1 MASAAARFRRR
12 AVRAL
17 RQVLA
22 GPPAGIPAADAI
34 KREAVSCVSVA
45 HTLVI
50 VESPTKARTI
60 RGYLPKDFRVEASM
74 GHVRDLPNNASEIP
88 AAHKGEK
95 WANLGVNTAN
105 DFEPLYVVPKDK
117 KKVVKELKDAL
128 KGADRLLLATDEDRE
143 GESISWHLL
152 QLLSPKVPVKRMV
165 FHEITKEAIGR
176 ALESPRELDMELVHA
191 QETRRILDR
200 LVGYTLSPLLWKKV
214 AWGLSAGRVQSVAVR
229 LLVQRERARRAFR
242 SGSYWDLKAR
252 LSHGG
257 QRFEAKLSHVRG
269 ERVAGGSDF
278 DESTG
283 ALKAGSKVRLLGEEE
298 ARALQAA
305 VEATAWRVASVEEK
319 PSVRKPVPPFTTSTL
334 QQESNR
340 KLRLS
345 ARDTMRTA
353 QALYERGFIT
363 YMRTDS
369 VHLSD
374 QAIQAA
380 RSCVAGK
387 YGQEFLSPSPRQ
399 FSTKARNAQEAHE
412 AIRPAGES
420 FRAPADTGL
429 DGRELALY
437 ELIWKRTVASQMAD
451 ARLTMLAVDLEAAA
465 GRAEGP
471 ATFRASGKR
480 IDFAG
485 FFRAYVEGSDDPDA
499 ALEGQEVLLPALKV
513 GDAPLGE
520 AVEAV
525 GHQTQPPARFSEAAL
540 VKTLEKEGIGRPS
553 TYASII
559 GTIVDRG
566 YATLQNN
573 ALTPSFTAFA
583 VTALLEE
590 NFPDLVDTGF
600 TARMESTL
608 DEISHGQV
616 SWLPYLESFYKG
628 EKGLENQVAQREGD
642 IDPGVSRT
650 VELEGLPCVV
660 RIGRFGAYLEK
671 KRVAE
676 DGSEE
681 LLKATLPLE
690 ITPAD
695 LDAERAELILRQ
707 KADGP
712 ESLGVDP
719 ETGESVYLLFGQY
732 GPYLQLGQASEA
744 TPKPKRASLPKGA
757 NPESFSLDDALG
769 LLRLPRHLGEHPDGG
784 KVQAGLGRFGPYVV
798 HDKGKG
804 EKDYRSLKGE
814 DDVLAIGLSRALEL
828 LAEPKRGRGGR
839 TALRDLGT
847 PEGAE
852 ESIQLFNGP
861 YGLYVKQG
869 KVNASLAEGSTAE
882 SITLEEAVA
891 LLAAKAASGKS
902 SGGKAGGRSTR
913 SAGSGRSSAARG
925 SSSGAKSTAGAAPK
939 PPSLTKTGRLR
950 ASSVRVIKP
959 AGS

>member
-1 MASAAARFRRR
+1 MAVAP
-12 AVRAL
+12 VDPT
-17 RQVLA
+17 V
-22 GPPAGIPAADAI
+22 PAGAI
-34 KREAVSCVSVA
+34 KREAVVRLSVG

-60 RGYLPKDFRVEASM
+60 RGFLPKEFRVEASM

-128 KGADRLLLATDEDRE
+128 KGADQLLLATDEDRE

-152 QLLSPKVPVKRMV
+152 QLLQPKVPVKRMV

-176 ALESPRELDMELVHA
+176 ALEQTRELDMELVHA

-242 SGSYWDLKAR
+242 TGSYWDLKAR
-252 LSHGG
+252 LQQGG
-257 QRFEAKLSHVRG
+257 SGFEAKLSQLGGVRI
-269 ERVAGGSDF
+269 AGGSDF

-283 ALKAGSKVRLLGEEE
+283 GLKAGSKVRLLAEAE
-298 ARALQAA
+298 ARQLREAVLAA
-305 VEATAWRVASVEEK
+305 PWTVAAVEEK
-319 PSVRKPVPPFTTSTL
+319 PTVRKPVAPFTTSTL
-334 QQESNR
+334 QQEANR

-345 ARDTMRTA
+345 ARETMRTA
-353 QALYERGFIT
+353 QGLYERGFIT

-369 VHLSD
+369 VHLSE
-374 QAIQAA
+374 QAISAA
-380 RSCVAGK
+380 RSCVEAK
-387 YGQEFLSPSPRQ
+387 YGKAYLSSSPRQ

-420 FRAPADTGL
+420 FRDPAATGL
-429 DGRELALY
+429 DGRDLALY
-437 ELIWKRTVASQMAD
+437 ELIWKRTVASQMAE
-451 ARLTMLAVDLEAAA
+451 AKLTMLAVDLEVDGGALGLAS
-465 GRAEGP
+465 
-471 ATFRASGKR
+471 FRASGKR
-480 IDFAG
+480 IDFPG

-499 ALEGQEVLLPALKV
+499 ALEGQEVLLPALKT
-513 GDAPLGE
+513 GDSPACQE
-520 AVEAV
+520 VEAL
-525 GHQTQPPARFSEAAL
+525 GHQTQPPARYSEAAL
-540 VKTLEKEGIGRPS
+540 VKMLEKEGIGRPS

-566 YATLQNN
+566 YATLAAN

-590 NFPDLVDTGF
+590 HFPDLVDTSF
-600 TARMESTL
+600 TARMENTL

-616 SWLPYLESFYKG
+616 QWLPYLESFYKG

-642 IDPGVSRT
+642 IDPGASRT

-660 RIGRFGAYLEK
+660 RIGRFGAYLET
-671 KRVAE
+671 KRVAD
-676 DGSEE
+676 DGTEE
-681 LLKATLPLE
+681 LLKATLPQE

-695 LDAERAELILRQ
+695 LDAEKADLILRQ

-712 ESLGVDP
+712 EALGEDP
-719 ETGESVYLLFGQY
+719 ETGEAIYLLFGQY
-732 GPYLQLGQASEA
+732 GPYLQRGQVSDDN
-744 TPKPKRASLPKGA
+744 PKPKRASLPKGVK
-757 NPESFSLDDALG
+757 PEELQLEDALG
-769 LLRLPRHLGEHPDGG
+769 LLRLPRQLGDHPDGG
-784 KVQAGLGRFGPYVV
+784 RIEAGLGRFGPYVV
-798 HDKGKG
+798 HHKGKG
-804 EKDYRSLKGE
+804 EKDYRSLKAE

-828 LAEPKRGRGGR
+828 LAQPKKGRGGR
-839 TALRDLGT
+839 TALKDLGT
-847 PEGAE
+847 PEGADE
-852 ESIQLFNGP
+852 AIQLFDGP

-869 KVNASLAEGSTAE
+869 KVNASLPEGTTADT
-882 SITLEEAVA
+882 ITLEQAVE
-891 LLAAKAASGKS
+891 LLAAKAASGK
-902 SGGKAGGRSTR
+902 GKGRKT
-913 SAGSGRSSAARG
+913 A
-925 SSSGAKSTAGAAPK
+925 AKSSAGAAKPK
-939 PPSLTKTGRLR
+939 AASAKTPGARKAPATTKTGRLR
-950 ASSVRVIKP
+950 ASAVRVIR
-959 AGS
+959 AADS

>member
-1 MASAAARFRRR
+1 
-12 AVRAL
+12 
-17 RQVLA
+17 
-22 GPPAGIPAADAI
+22 
-34 KREAVSCVSVA
+34 VA

-50 VESPTKARTI
+50 VESPTKAKTI

-128 KGADRLLLATDEDRE
+128 KGAERLLLATDEDRE

-152 QLLSPKVPVKRMV
+152 QLLSPKVEVKRMV

-176 ALESPRELDMELVHA
+176 ALESTRELDMELVHA

-257 QRFEAKLSHVRG
+257 LRFEAKLSQVKG
-269 ERVAGGSDF
+269 ERIAGGGDF

-283 ALKAGSKVRLLGEEE
+283 ALKAGSKVRLLAEAE
-298 ARALQAA
+298 ARALVAA
-305 VEATAWRVASVEEK
+305 VEAGSWRVTAVEEK
-319 PSVRKPVPPFTTSTL
+319 PTVRRPVPPFTTSTL
-334 QQESNR
+334 QQEANR

-345 ARDTMRTA
+345 ARETMRTA

-374 QAIQAA
+374 QAINAA
-380 RSCVAGK
+380 RSCVADRYGK
-387 YGQEFLSPSPRQ
+387 EFLSPAPRQ
-399 FSTKARNAQEAHE
+399 FTTKARNAQEAHE

-420 FRAPADTGL
+420 FRTPADTGL
-429 DGRELALY
+429 DGRDLSLY

-451 ARLTMLAVDLEAAA
+451 AKLTMLAVDLEAAA
-465 GRAEGP
+465 GSAEGP
-471 ATFRASGKR
+471 ASFRASGKR

-499 ALEGQEVLLPALKV
+499 ALEGQEVLLPTLKV
-513 GDAPLGE
+513 GDAPAGE
-520 AVEAV
+520 AVEAL
-525 GHQTQPPARFSEAAL
+525 GHQTQPPARYSEAAL
-540 VKTLEKEGIGRPS
+540 VKMLEKEGIGRPS

-573 ALTPSFTAFA
+573 SLTPSFTAFA

-590 NFPDLVDTGF
+590 HFPDLVDTSF
-600 TARMESTL
+600 TARMESSL
-608 DEISHGQV
+608 DEISTGKV
-616 SWLPYLESFYKG
+616 DWLPYLEGFYKG
-628 EKGLENQVAQREGD
+628 EKGLETQVLQREGD

-671 KRVAE
+671 KRVAD

-681 LLKATLPLE
+681 LLKATLPVE

-695 LDAERAELILRQ
+695 LDAERAELILKQ

-712 ESLGVDP
+712 ESIGVDP
-719 ETGESVYLLFGQY
+719 ETGEAVYLLFGQY

-744 TPKPKRASLPKGA
+744 TPKPKRASLPKGSK
-757 NPESFSLDDALG
+757 PDDMTLEDALG
-769 LLRLPRHLGEHPDGG
+769 LLRLPRHLGEHPGGG

-804 EKDYRSLKGE
+804 EKDYRSLKGD

-839 TALRDLGT
+839 TALKDLGT

-852 ESIQLFNGP
+852 DAIQLFNGP

-869 KVNASLAEGSTAE
+869 KVNASLPEGTTADTI
-882 SITLEEAVA
+882 SLEQAVE
-891 LLAAKAASGKS
+891 LLAAKASSGK
-902 SGGKAGGRSTR
+902 
-913 SAGSGRSSAARG
+913 G
-925 SSSGAKSTAGAAPK
+925 SSRARPTRATAPKASGAKTPK
-939 PPSLTKTGRLR
+939 PASKASGSTKPAKPATKPPVTTKTGRLR
-950 ASSVRVIKP
+950 ASAVRVIKP

>member
-1 MASAAARFRRR
+1 
-12 AVRAL
+12 
-17 RQVLA
+17 
-22 GPPAGIPAADAI
+22 
-34 KREAVSCVSVA
+34 VA

-50 VESPTKARTI
+50 VESPTKAKTI

-105 DFEPLYVVPKDK
+105 AFEPLYVVPKDK

-128 KGADRLLLATDEDRE
+128 KGADQLLLATDEDRE

-152 QLLSPKVPVKRMV
+152 QLLQPKVPVKRMV
-165 FHEITKEAIGR
+165 FHEITKTAIGR
-176 ALESPRELDMELVHA
+176 ALEQTRDLDMELVHA

-242 SGSYWDLKAR
+242 SGSYWDLKAQ
-252 LSHGG
+252 LEQGG
-257 QRFEAKLSHVRG
+257 TAFDAKLTHLRG
-269 ERVAGGSDF
+269 ERIAGGSDF

-283 ALKAGSKVRLLGEEE
+283 ALKAGSKVRLLGEAE
-298 ARALQAA
+298 ARSLREA
-305 VEATAWRVASVEEK
+305 VLASPWRVAAVEEK
-319 PSVRKPVPPFTTSTL
+319 PTTRKPVAPFTTSTL
-334 QQESNR
+334 QQEANR

-345 ARDTMRTA
+345 ARETMRTA
-353 QALYERGFIT
+353 QGLYERGFIT

-369 VHLSD
+369 VQLSE
-374 QAIQAA
+374 QAISAA
-380 RSCVAGK
+380 RGCVESK
-387 YGQEFLSPSPRQ
+387 YGKEFLSPAPRQ

-420 FRAPADTGL
+420 FRDPAATGL
-429 DGRELALY
+429 DGRDLALY

-451 ARLTMLAVDLEAAA
+451 ARLTMLSVDLEAD
-465 GRAEGP
+465 GGSLGP
-471 ATFRASGKR
+471 ASFRASGKR

-499 ALEGQEVLLPALKV
+499 ALDGQEVLLPPLKQ
-513 GDAPLGE
+513 GDSPACKG
-520 AVEAV
+520 VEAL
-525 GHQTQPPARFSEAAL
+525 GHQTQPPARYSEAAL
-540 VKTLEKEGIGRPS
+540 VKMLEKEGIGRPS

-590 NFPDLVDTGF
+590 HFPDLVDTSF
-600 TARMESTL
+600 TARMETTL
-608 DEISHGQV
+608 DEISTGRVQ
-616 SWLPYLESFYKG
+616 WLPYLEGFYKG
-628 EKGLENQVAQREGD
+628 EKGLETQVQQREGD
-642 IDPGVSRT
+642 IDPGASRT

-671 KRVAE
+671 KRMAD

-681 LLKATLPLE
+681 LLKATLPVE

-695 LDAERAELILRQ
+695 LDAERAEQILRQ

-712 ESLGVDP
+712 ESLGIDP
-719 ETGESVYLLFGQY
+719 ETGEAVYLLFGQY

-744 TPKPKRASLPKGA
+744 IPKPKRASLPKGVK
-757 NPESFSLDDALG
+757 PEEVRLEDALG
-769 LLRLPRHLGEHPDGG
+769 LLRLPRLLGEHPEGG
-784 KVQAGLGRFGPYVV
+784 KVEASLGRFGPYVV
-798 HDKGKG
+798 HHKGKG
-804 EKDYRSLKGE
+804 EKDYRSLKAE
-814 DDVLAIGLSRALEL
+814 DDVLTVPLDRALQL

-839 TALRDLGT
+839 TALRDLGS
-847 PEGAE
+847 PEGSE
-852 ESIQLFNGP
+852 EAIQLFNGP

-869 KVNASLAEGSTAE
+869 KVNASLPEGTTAE
-882 SITLEEAVA
+882 TITLEQAME
-891 LLAAKAASGKS
+891 LLAAKAASGK
-902 SGGKAGGRSTR
+902 GGSR
-913 SAGSGRSSAARG
+913 SAGSRSSAARPGG
-925 SSSGAKSTAGAAPK
+925 SGSRRSSTTTAAATPKARSTTKS
-939 PPSLTKTGRLR
+939 GRMR
-950 ASSVRVIKP
+950 ASAVRVIRP
-959 AGS
+959 EGS

>member
-1 MASAAARFRRR
+1 
-12 AVRAL
+12 
-17 RQVLA
+17 
-22 GPPAGIPAADAI
+22 
-34 KREAVSCVSVA
+34 VA

-50 VESPTKARTI
+50 VESPTKAKTI
-60 RGYLPKDFRVEASM
+60 RGFLPKDFRVEASM

-117 KKVVKELKDAL
+117 KKIVKELKEAL

-152 QLLSPKVPVKRMV
+152 QLLAPKVPVKRMV

-176 ALESPRELDMELVHA
+176 ALDATRELDMELVHA

-242 SGSYWDLKAR
+242 SGSYWDLKAK
-252 LSHGG
+252 LEQKGSG
-257 QRFEAKLSHVRG
+257 FEAKLTHLKG
-269 ERVAGGSDF
+269 ERIAGGSDF
-278 DESTG
+278 DENTG
-283 ALKAGSKVRLLGEEE
+283 GLKAGSKVKLLSEAE
-298 ARALQAA
+298 ARQLQQA
-305 VEATAWRVASVEEK
+305 VEGGPWRVASVEEK
-319 PSVRKPVPPFTTSTL
+319 PTVRKPVPPFTTSTL

-345 ARDTMRTA
+345 ARETMRTA
-353 QALYERGFIT
+353 QGLYEKGFIT

-374 QAIQAA
+374 QAIQASRA
-380 RSCVAGK
+380 CVAERYGK
-387 YGQEFLSPSPRQ
+387 EYLSPAPRQ

-420 FRAPADTGL
+420 FRTPNETGL
-429 DGRELALY
+429 DGRDLALY

-451 ARLTMLAVDLEAAA
+451 ARLTMLAVDLEAASGSA
-465 GRAEGP
+465 TGP
-471 ATFRASGKR
+471 ALFRASGKR

-499 ALEGQEVLLPALKV
+499 ALEGQEVLLPALAV
-513 GDAPLGE
+513 GDAPACK
-520 AVEAV
+520 AVEAL
-525 GHQTQPPARFSEAAL
+525 GHQTQPPARYSEAAL

-566 YATLQNN
+566 YATLQSN
-573 ALTPSFTAFA
+573 ALIPSFTAFA

-590 NFPDLVDTGF
+590 HFPDLVDTSF

-608 DEISHGQV
+608 DEISTGKV
-616 SWLPYLESFYKG
+616 SWLPYLEGFYKG
-628 EKGLENQVAQREGD
+628 ETGLETQVQQREGD
-642 IDPGVSRT
+642 IDPGASRT

-660 RIGRFGAYLEK
+660 RIGRFGAYLET
-671 KRVAE
+671 KRVNDE
-676 DGSEE
+676 GTEE
-681 LLKATLPLE
+681 LLKATLPAE
-690 ITPAD
+690 ITPGD
-695 LDAERAELILRQ
+695 LDAEKAELILRQ

-712 ESLGVDP
+712 EALGTDP
-719 ETGESVYLLFGQY
+719 ETGDEIYLLFGQY
-732 GPYLQLGQASEA
+732 GPYLQRGQVSEEN
-744 TPKPKRASLPKGA
+744 PKPKRASLPKGVK
-757 NPESFSLDDALG
+757 PEELGLEDALG
-769 LLRLPRHLGEHPDGG
+769 LLRLPRELGEHPDGG
-784 KVQAGLGRFGPYVV
+784 RVQAGLGRFGPYVV

-804 EKDYRSLKGE
+804 EKDYRSLKAE
-814 DDVLAIGLSRALEL
+814 DEVLLIGLERAMEL
-828 LAEPKRGRGGR
+828 LAMPKKGRGGR
-839 TALRDLGT
+839 TALKDLGT
-847 PEGAE
+847 PAGADE
-852 ESIQLFNGP
+852 AIQLFDGP

-869 KVNASLAEGSTAE
+869 KVNASLPEGTTAE
-882 SITLEEAVA
+882 TITLEQAVE
-891 LLAAKAASGKS
+891 LLAAKATA
-902 SGGKAGGRSTR
+902 GKAQGKTRST
-913 SAGSGRSSAARG
+913 AKTGAAKTGAAKTASSRTPATRAAA
-925 SSSGAKSTAGAAPK
+925 AKAAAAPK
-939 PPSLTKTGRLR
+939 PPATTKTGRLR
-950 ASSVRVIKP
+950 ASAVRVIKP